1 MGLGVTDESTVVL
14 VIASAKVDDNDFP
27 NLDIRGLICFRAKLQ
42 CIRGIEKSTSAASKR
57 GHCERWHGST
67 IDVDRRF
74 PAARASG
81 RQ

>member
-1 MGLGVTDESTVVL
+1 MGLGVTDESTV

-27 NLDIRGLICFRAKLQ
+27 KLDIRGLICFRAKLQ

-74 PAARASG
+74 PAVRASG